1 MAARAPSGQEGLFP
15 AEPEG
20 GASPAQPDGVDV
32 AAVGSA
38 ERKPQEVAGAGR
50 KPLLLLLDGHAMA
63 FRAFYAMERAPMST
77 RSSGERVEAVHS
89 FAGTLF
95 RAIGDLQPTH
105 LAIAFDPPGPTFRD
119 EMYDEYKAHRAPTPE
134 ELPPQVERIKQ
145 LMQALEAP
153 IFETPGYEADDVIGT
168 IAAECSANAVDA
180 VIFTGDSDTLQL
192 VTPHVRVLMTTGFG
206 DQKTYDVAAVRE
218 RYGGLDPLRQIDVK
232 AFEGDTSDNVP
243 GVPGIGRKT
252 AVNLVREFGSFEAIY
267 ERLDEVAPPRIQN
280 LLREHEE
287 QARRSKEL
295 VTIATDAPAG
305 FDLAQAEFGDFKR
318 EAVVELFRELEFN
331 SLIAR
336 IPAPRGGDGAP
347 TQAPEVAAEAAPSD
361 EPAPEAPAIGAP
373 DTQVAVVDS
382 AEALAA
388 MADAVRAAG
397 VMSFAVEGSP
407 PAPMQMEI
415 AGIAVA
421 AEPGKAWYVPVGHA
435 AGAQLGMEEALGALL
450 PLLTD
455 AAVAKVGH
463 NLNHDLTALARHGLP
478 PMQVKVEFDTMIA
491 AHLLGRD
498 RALGLPQ
505 VALHRLGLEL
515 TPLANLVGSGRKQ
528 IPFGQ
533 VPIADAANYAGA
545 KADAALRLRAHLEG
559 ELDARS
565 LELLRE
571 REMPLVPVLV
581 RMQLHGIALDAE
593 AMRELNVELT
603 EMVGAEEQ
611 AVYEAAGH
619 EFNISSPPQLS
630 DVLFKE
636 QGLPHGKRTQT
647 GYSTDAQTLEWLRE
661 HPIVDH
667 VLRYR
672 ELSKLKSTYVDTL
685 PQQVNERTG
694 RIHTTYNQTGA
705 ATGRLAS
712 NDPNL
717 QNIPVRTEL
726 GRRVRKAFVAEERP
740 AWLLLA
746 ADYSQ
751 IELRVLAHLSQDP
764 ELTAAFERGEDIH
777 ASTAALIHRVSIGE
791 VTADMRRLAKVMN
804 FGVIYGLSAFGISNQ
819 TDLSMEEGTQFID
832 DYMGAYPR
840 VKEYLDGTIR
850 DARAQGYVET
860 MLGRRRLIPDV
871 NAANR
876 NVRQAAERMAV
887 NMPVQ
892 GTAADIIKA
901 AMVQVQARLEGDG
914 MRSRMLLQV
923 HDELVFETPQ
933 DEEER
938 LTAMLEEV
946 MPNALRLS
954 VPLRIDVKKGY
965 SWGDME

>member
-1 MAARAPSGQEGLFP
+1 MAARTPEGQAGLFA
-15 AEPEG
+15 AES
-20 GASPAQPDGVDV
+20 ADAAQPDTIGADQPEGAADV
-32 AAVGSA
+32 AVE
-38 ERKPQEVAGAGR
+38 ERE
-50 KPLLLLLDGHAMA
+50 PLLLLLDGHAMA
-63 FRAFYAMERAPMST
+63 FRAFFAMEKTPMTT
-77 RSSGERVEAVHS
+77 RSMGERVEAVHS

-95 RAIGDLQPTH
+95 RAIGDLRPTH
-105 LAIAFDPPGPTFRD
+105 VAIAFDPPGPTFRD
-119 EMYDEYKAHRAPTPE
+119 ELYADYKAHRPPTPE
-134 ELPPQVERIKQ
+134 ELNKQVERVKQ
-145 LMQALEAP
+145 LMRALDVP
-153 IFETPGYEADDVIGT
+153 IYETPGYEADDVIGT
-168 IAAECSANAVDA
+168 IAAECSAKGVDT
-180 VIFTGDSDTLQL
+180 VIFTGDSDTFQL

-206 DQKTYDVAAVRE
+206 DQKTYDVEAVRE
-218 RYGGLDPLRQIDVK
+218 RYGGLEPLRQIDVK

-243 GVPGIGRKT
+243 GVPGVGRKT
-252 AVNLVREFGSFEAIY
+252 AVKLVQEFGSVEAVY
-267 ERLDEVAPPRIQN
+267 ERIDEVKPPRIQG

-295 VTIATDAPAG
+295 VTIVTDAPAG
-305 FDLAQAEFGDFKR
+305 FDLTQAAFGGFKR

-336 IPAPRGGDGAP
+336 IPAPGGAP
-347 TQAPEVAAEAAPSD
+347 AEQAGAAAGAPEPDASS
-361 EPAPEAPAIGAP
+361 IGAP
-373 DTQVAVVDS
+373 DTQATVVDS

-397 VMSFAVEGSP
+397 VMSLVVEGSP
-407 PAPMQMEI
+407 PAPMLMEI

-435 AGAQLGMEEALGALL
+435 EGAQAPIEETLGALL

-463 NLNHDLTALARHGLP
+463 NLNHELTALARHGLEP
-478 PMQVKVEFDTMIA
+478 TRAEVEFDTMIA
-491 AHLLGRD
+491 AQLLGRD

-505 VALHRLGLEL
+505 VALHRLGLEM
-515 TPLANLVGSGRKQ
+515 TPLADLIGSGRKQ

-533 VPIADAANYAGA
+533 VSVADAATYAGA
-545 KADAALRLRAHLEG
+545 KADAALRLRDYFTT

-565 LELLRE
+565 MEVLRTL
-571 REMPLVPVLV
+571 EMPLVPVLV
-581 RMQLHGIALDAE
+581 RMQLHGIALDAD
-593 AMRELNVELT
+593 AMRELNEELT
-603 EMVGAEEQ
+603 EMVRAEEQ

-619 EFNISSPPQLS
+619 EFNISSPQQLS

-647 GYSTDAQTLEWLRE
+647 GYSTDAQTLEWLRD
-661 HPIVDH
+661 HPVVDH

-685 PQQVNERTG
+685 PQQVNPATG
-694 RIHTTYNQTGA
+694 RIHTTYNQAGA

-717 QNIPVRTEL
+717 QNIPIRTEL
-726 GRRVRKAFVAEERP
+726 GRRVRKAFVAEGRP
-740 AWLLLA
+740 AWMLLA

-751 IELRVLAHLSQDP
+751 VELRVLAHLSEDP
-764 ELTAAFERGEDIH
+764 ELIAAFERGEDIH
-777 ASTAALIHRVSIGE
+777 ASTAALVNRVPIAE
-791 VTADMRRLAKVMN
+791 VTPDMRRVAKVMN

-819 TDLSMEEGTQFID
+819 TELSMEEGNQFIET
-832 DYMGAYPR
+832 YMGAYPR

-850 DARAQGYVET
+850 QAREQGYVET
-860 MLGRRRLIPDV
+860 MLGRRRPIPDI
-871 NAANR
+871 NASNR

-892 GTAADIIKA
+892 GTAADIIKE
-901 AMVQVQARLEGDG
+901 AMAQVQARLEKDG

-923 HDELVFETPQ
+923 HDELVFETPL
-933 DEEER
+933 EEEAGLSALLEEIMPYAGR
-938 LTAMLEEV
+938 LT
-946 MPNALRLS
+946 
-954 VPLRIDVKKGY
+954 VPLRIDIKKGY

>member
-1 MAARAPSGQEGLFP
+1 MAARKSEEQEGQTGLFAAEDTDAAQPDAPGAAP
-15 AEPEG
+15 AAGEG
-20 GASPAQPDGVDV
+20 GA
-32 AAVGSA
+32 
-38 ERKPQEVAGAGR
+38 
-50 KPLLLLLDGHAMA
+50 PLLLLLDGHAMA
-63 FRAFYAMERAPMST
+63 FRAFYAMDKMPMTT
-77 RSSGERVEAVHS
+77 RSAGERVEAVHS

-95 RAIGDLQPTH
+95 RAIGELRPTH
-105 LAIAFDPPGPTFRD
+105 VAIAFDPPGPTFRD
-119 EMYDEYKAHRAPTPE
+119 ELYADYKAHRPPTPE
-134 ELPPQVERIKQ
+134 ELNKQVERVKQ
-145 LMQALEAP
+145 LMRALEVP
-153 IFETPGYEADDVIGT
+153 IYETPGYEADDVIGT
-168 IAAECSANAVDA
+168 IAAECSAKGVDA

-218 RYGGLDPLRQIDVK
+218 RYGGLEPLRQIDVK

-243 GVPGIGRKT
+243 GVPGVGRKT
-252 AVNLVREFGSFEAIY
+252 AVKLVQEFGSVETVY
-267 ERLDEVAPPRIQN
+267 ERIDEVKPPRIQG

-295 VTIATDAPAG
+295 VTIVTDAPAG
-305 FDLAQAEFGDFKR
+305 FDLAQAEFGGFKR

-336 IPAPRGGDGAP
+336 IPAPRSADGAP
-347 TQAPEVAAEAAPSD
+347 VQAPEEAPAAPSA
-361 EPAPEAPAIGAP
+361 APEPERPAVGAP
-373 DTQVAVVDS
+373 DTQTAVVDS

-397 VMSFAVEGSP
+397 VMSLVVEGSP
-407 PAPMQMEI
+407 SAPMLMEV
-415 AGIAVA
+415 AGVAVA
-421 AEPGKAWYVPVGHA
+421 AEAGKAWYLPVGHA
-435 AGAQLGMEEALGALL
+435 EGARLPWAEALGALL

-463 NLNHDLTALARHGLP
+463 NLNHELTALAKHGLEP
-478 PMQVKVEFDTMIA
+478 TQVAVEFDTMLA
-491 AHLLGRD
+491 AQLLGRD

-515 TPLANLVGSGRKQ
+515 TPLTDLIGSGRKQ
-528 IPFGQ
+528 IPFGE
-533 VPIADAANYAGA
+533 VAVADAAAYAGA
-545 KADAALRLRAHLEG
+545 KADAALRLREHFTA
-559 ELDARS
+559 ELDERS
-565 LELLRE
+565 MKVLRTLET
-571 REMPLVPVLV
+571 PLVPVLV

-593 AMRELNVELT
+593 AMRELNEELT
-603 EMVGAEEQ
+603 EMVRAEET

-619 EFNISSPPQLS
+619 EFNISSPQQLS

-661 HPIVDH
+661 HPVVDH

-685 PQQVNERTG
+685 PQQVNPATG
-694 RIHTTYNQTGA
+694 RIHTTYNQAGA

-717 QNIPVRTEL
+717 QNIPIRTEL
-726 GRRVRKAFVAEERP
+726 GRRVRKAFVAQERP
-740 AWLLLA
+740 AWMLLA

-751 IELRVLAHLSQDP
+751 VELRVLAHLSEDP
-764 ELTAAFERGEDIH
+764 ELIAAFERGEDIH
-777 ASTAALIHRVSIGE
+777 ASTAALVNRVPIGE
-791 VTADMRRLAKVMN
+791 VTPDMRRVAKVMN

-819 TDLSMEEGTQFID
+819 TDLSMEEGNQFIET
-832 DYMGAYPR
+832 YMGAYPR

-850 DARAQGYVET
+850 TARERGYVET
-860 MLGRRRLIPDV
+860 MLGRRRPIPDI
-871 NAANR
+871 NATNR

-892 GTAADIIKA
+892 GTAADIIKK
-901 AMVQVQARLEGDG
+901 AMAQVQARLESDG
-914 MRSRMLLQV
+914 MRSKMLLQV
-923 HDELVFETPQ
+923 HDELVFETPL
-933 DEEER
+933 EEEKA
-938 LTAMLEEV
+938 LAALLEEI
-946 MPNALRLS
+946 MPNAEPLI
-954 VPLRIDVKKGY
+954 VPLRIDIKRGY

>member
-1 MAARAPSGQEGLFP
+1 MAARRPTAQEGQEGLFA
-15 AEPEG
+15 AEPKDG
-20 GASPAQPDGVDV
+20 AGAASPD
-32 AAVGSA
+32 AAA
-38 ERKPQEVAGAGR
+38 EP

-63 FRAFYAMERAPMST
+63 FRAFYAMERAPMTT
-77 RSSGERVEAVHS
+77 RAAGERVEAVHS

-95 RAIGDLQPTH
+95 RAIGDLRPTH

-119 EMYDEYKAHRAPTPE
+119 DIYDDYKAHRAPTPD

-145 LMQALEAP
+145 LMQALNVP
-153 IFETPGYEADDVIGT
+153 IYETPGYEADDVIGT

-252 AVNLVREFGSFEAIY
+252 AVKLVQEFGSVDAVY
-267 ERLDEVAPPRIQN
+267 ERIDEVTPPRIQN

-295 VTIATDAPAG
+295 VTIAIDAPAG
-305 FDLAQAEFGDFKR
+305 FDLTQAEFGDFRR
-318 EAVVELFRELEFN
+318 EAVVKLFRELEFN

-336 IPAPRGGDGAP
+336 IPAPRSADGAP
-347 TQAPEVAAEAAPSD
+347 AQAPEPSADAPPSV
-361 EPAPEAPAIGAP
+361 EPAPEPPAVGPP
-373 DTQVAVVDS
+373 DTQVAVVDT
-382 AEALAA
+382 ADALAA

-397 VMSFAVEGSP
+397 VMSLVVEGSP

-415 AGIAVA
+415 AGAAIA

-435 AGAQLGMEEALGALL
+435 EGAQVGLEEALGTLL
-450 PLLTD
+450 PLLMD
-455 AAVAKVGH
+455 AAIAKVGH
-463 NLNHDLTALARHGLP
+463 NLNHDLTALAVHGLP
-478 PMQVKVEFDTMIA
+478 PMQVNVDFDTMVA

-515 TPLANLVGSGRKQ
+515 TPLADLVGSGRKQ
-528 IPFGQ
+528 IPFSQ
-533 VPIADAANYAGA
+533 VAITDAANYAGT

-565 LELLRE
+565 LELLHE
-571 REMPLVPVLV
+571 REMPLLPVLV
-581 RMQLHGIALDAE
+581 RMQLHGIALDAD
-593 AMRELNVELT
+593 AMRELNEELT
-603 EMVGAEEQ
+603 EMVAAEEH

-619 EFNISSPPQLS
+619 DFNISSPQQLS

-636 QGLPHGKRTQT
+636 QGLQHGKRTQK
-647 GYSTDAQTLEWLRE
+647 GYSTDAQTLEWLKG
-661 HPIVDH
+661 HPVVDH

-685 PQQVNERTG
+685 PQQVNPATG

-740 AWLLLA
+740 AWMLLA

-764 ELTAAFERGEDIH
+764 ELMAAFDRGEDIH
-777 ASTAALIHRVSIGE
+777 ASTAALVHRVPIAE
-791 VTADMRRLAKVMN
+791 VTPDMRRLAKVMN

-819 TDLSMEEGTQFID
+819 TDLSMEEGNRFID
-832 DYMGAYPR
+832 DYMGAYSR
-840 VKEYLDGTIR
+840 VKEYLDATIR
-850 DARAQGYVET
+850 DARALGYVET
-860 MLGRRRLIPDV
+860 MLGRRRLIPDI
-871 NAANR
+871 NAANAH
-876 NVRQAAERMAV
+876 VRQAAERMAV

-892 GTAADIIKA
+892 GTAADIIKE
-901 AMVQVQARLEGDG
+901 AMVQAQARLEADG

-923 HDELVFETPQ
+923 HDELVFEAPQ
-933 DEEER
+933 DEEEQ
-938 LTAMLEEV
+938 LTAMLADV

>member
-1 MAARAPSGQEGLFP
+1 MAARTPEGQTGLFAAEDTDAAQPDAPGAAP
-15 AEPEG
+15 AAGEG
-20 GASPAQPDGVDV
+20 GA
-32 AAVGSA
+32 
-38 ERKPQEVAGAGR
+38 
-50 KPLLLLLDGHAMA
+50 PLLLLLDGHAMA
-63 FRAFYAMERAPMST
+63 FRAFYAMEKAPMTT
-77 RSSGERVEAVHS
+77 RSAGERVEAVHS

-95 RAIGDLQPTH
+95 RAIGELRPTH
-105 LAIAFDPPGPTFRD
+105 VAIAFDPPGPTFRD
-119 EMYDEYKAHRAPTPE
+119 ELYADYKAHRPPTPE
-134 ELPPQVERIKQ
+134 ELNKQVERVKQ
-145 LMQALEAP
+145 LMRALEVP
-153 IFETPGYEADDVIGT
+153 IYETPGYEADDVIGT
-168 IAAECSANAVDA
+168 IAAECSAKGVDA

-218 RYGGLDPLRQIDVK
+218 RYGGLEPLRQIDVK

-243 GVPGIGRKT
+243 GVPGVGRKT
-252 AVNLVREFGSFEAIY
+252 AVKLVQEFGSVETVY
-267 ERLDEVAPPRIQN
+267 ERIDEVKPPRIQG

-295 VTIATDAPAG
+295 VTIVTDAPAG
-305 FDLAQAEFGDFKR
+305 FDLAQAEFGGFKR

-336 IPAPRGGDGAP
+336 IPAPRSADGAP
-347 TQAPEVAAEAAPSD
+347 VQAPEEAPAAPSA
-361 EPAPEAPAIGAP
+361 APEPERPAVGAP
-373 DTQVAVVDS
+373 DTQTAVVDS

-397 VMSFAVEGSP
+397 VMSLVVEGSP
-407 PAPMQMEI
+407 SAPMLMEV
-415 AGIAVA
+415 AGVAVA
-421 AEPGKAWYVPVGHA
+421 AEAGKAWYLPVGHA
-435 AGAQLGMEEALGALL
+435 EGARLPWAEALGALL

-463 NLNHDLTALARHGLP
+463 NLNHELTALAKHGLEP
-478 PMQVKVEFDTMIA
+478 TQVVVEFDTMLA
-491 AHLLGRD
+491 AQLLGRD

-515 TPLANLVGSGRKQ
+515 TPLTGLIGSGRKQ
-528 IPFGQ
+528 IPFGE
-533 VPIADAANYAGA
+533 VAVADAAAYAGA
-545 KADAALRLRAHLEG
+545 KADAALRLREHFTA
-559 ELDARS
+559 ELDERS
-565 LELLRE
+565 MKVLRTLET
-571 REMPLVPVLV
+571 PLVPVLV

-593 AMRELNVELT
+593 AMRELNEELT
-603 EMVGAEEQ
+603 EMVRAEET

-619 EFNISSPPQLS
+619 EFNISSPQQLS

-661 HPIVDH
+661 HPVVDH

-685 PQQVNERTG
+685 PQQVNPATG
-694 RIHTTYNQTGA
+694 RIHTTYNQAGA

-717 QNIPVRTEL
+717 QNIPIRTEL
-726 GRRVRKAFVAEERP
+726 GRRVRKAFVAQERP
-740 AWLLLA
+740 AWMLLA

-751 IELRVLAHLSQDP
+751 VELRVLAHLSEDP
-764 ELTAAFERGEDIH
+764 ELIAAFERGEDIH
-777 ASTAALIHRVSIGE
+777 ASTAALVNRVPIGE
-791 VTADMRRLAKVMN
+791 VTPDMRRVAKVMN

-819 TDLSMEEGTQFID
+819 TDLSMEEGNQFIET
-832 DYMGAYPR
+832 YMGAYPR

-850 DARAQGYVET
+850 TARERGYVET
-860 MLGRRRLIPDV
+860 MLGRRRPIPDI
-871 NAANR
+871 NATNR

-892 GTAADIIKA
+892 GTAADIIKK
-901 AMVQVQARLEGDG
+901 AMAQVQARLESDG
-914 MRSRMLLQV
+914 MRSKMLLQV
-923 HDELVFETPQ
+923 HDELVFETPL
-933 DEEER
+933 EEEKA
-938 LTAMLEEV
+938 LAALLEEI
-946 MPNALRLS
+946 MPNAEPLI
-954 VPLRIDVKKGY
+954 VPLRIDIKRGY